1 MLTDLFP
8 SIAYLLAYALPLLFI
23 SIPLTFAGAFLT
35 LDRTR
40 VFTPRKDAGYEAD
53 TTLTNGGFKKSRNM
67 LLLLEGGLGGL
78 AGGYVC
84 GRAYPFTRDNEIA
97 VKYFHSPCL
106 YIPCAGDTC

>member
-8 SIAYLLAYALPLLFI
+8 STAYLLAYALPLLFI
-23 SIPLTFAGAFLT
+23 SIPLAFAGAFLT

-53 TTLTNGGFKKSRNM
+53 TTLMNGSFQKSRKM

-78 AGGYVC
+78 AGGYVF
-84 GRAYPFTRDNEIA
+84 GRAYSFTRDNEI
-97 VKYFHSPCL
+97 VVENLHSPCL
-106 YIPCAGDTC
+106 YIPCVSNTC